1 MTKAITVAK
10 WEYVEKVKTKTFL
23 IGLILMPALMV
34 LFGVVPSLLASRP
47 DTESKI
53 IGVYDET
60 ENLVEGLDNRL
71 REKFKLPDGQPNYL
85 IRNLRAER
93 RNLDSVR
100 ELAIQL
106 ILEGQIEGSLLIQ
119 SDVLKTGDVEY
130 RSQNVGDVRL
140 TERLA
145 GTLED
150 LIREKKLTER
160 GIDPEL
166 IRELEISVEM
176 KTIKINEKGEEK
188 ESGFLQT
195 FFSGYIFIMML
206 FFLIVTSGQLLV
218 RSMIE
223 EKSNRIVEV
232 LMSSCTARDL
242 MAGKILGLSGLGLTQ
257 MLVWVGIGLSIVEKF
272 NLNVIDAEHF
282 SLLLVY
288 FVLGYLFYAG
298 VFVAIGAPATTEQ
311 EAQQITQYAL
321 LFPVFP
327 IVLALPIMQNPE
339 TVWVKI
345 LTFIPLLTP
354 TFMALRIPIQ
364 MPASWE
370 IIGTIIILGLSSVAM
385 MWVAAKIFRTGILIY
400 GKRPSIPELIRW
412 IKAT

>member
-10 WEYVEKVKTKTFL
+10 WEYLEKVKTKTFL
-23 IGLILMPALMV
+23 IGLILMPAIMV

-47 DTESKI
+47 DTESKV

-60 ENLVEGLDNRL
+60 QNLVDALDNRL

-93 RNLDSVR
+93 RNLGSVR

-160 GIDPEL
+160 GIDPEV

-232 LMSSCTARDL
+232 LVSSCTARDL

-321 LFPVFP
+321 LFPVLP

-364 MPASWE
+364 TPASWE
-370 IIGTIIILGLSSVAM
+370 IIGTIIILALSSVAM

-400 GKRPSIPELIRW
+400 GKRPSISELIRW